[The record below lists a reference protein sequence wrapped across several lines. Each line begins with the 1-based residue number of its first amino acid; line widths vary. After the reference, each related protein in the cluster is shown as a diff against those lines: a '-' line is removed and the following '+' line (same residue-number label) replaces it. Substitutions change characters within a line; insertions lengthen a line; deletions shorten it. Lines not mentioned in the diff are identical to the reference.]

1 MSLPPGPSFAS
12 LASFAGHGDV
22 GVGEEQTLAGL
33 SIRGYARHRGVSHT
47 AVRKALGA
55 GRITPSPDGAIDPV
69 AADEQWATATNL
81 TKPRNSVTGV
91 PKMRRAPGAPP
102 KPLGVPGV
110 EDGVA
115 SQPDEG
121 GAPRLVSSYA
131 ASRAAREAYLA
142 RLAKL
147 DFEERSGKLVD
158 ADQVRAQIYGLGRR
172 LRDAFL
178 GMPDRLA
185 PLLVGQ
191 ADQAIVHRLL
201 TEEVMTCLA
210 ELSAA
215 PPLPPGPRP
224 ESQP

>member
-158 ADQVRAQIYGLGRR
+158 ADEVRAQIFGLGRR
-172 LRDAFL
+172 LRDTL
-178 GMPDRLA
+178 MGIPDRLA
-185 PLLVGQ
+185 PVLAGLT
-191 ADQAIVHRLL
+191 DQAVIHRLL
-201 TEEVMTCLA
+201 TDEIMTSLA
-210 ELSAA
+210 ELSSARQ
-215 PPLPPGPRP
+215 PRLKVRSEGEP
-224 ESQP
+224 